1 MRTNWKNMLTN
12 YLLTFLLLKSGDLK
26 LSALKVNKT
35 LAKTRG
41 GGGYNINRIN
51 IGEVYETKK
60 EK

>member
-1 MRTNWKNMLTN
+1 MLTN

-41 GGGYNINRIN
+41 GGG
-51 IGEVYETKK
+51 
-60 EK
+60 